1 MYDSAIPSR
10 VRQAMEKLL
19 NNALEYGIHLL
30 PNIITIILVVLLVV
44 IIRRVLAKSYA
55 SRAGKRYQHQLMMF
69 AIYLLALL
77 LIVIS
82 LPISETLRGQLLSLI
97 GIVLSA
103 TIALSSTSFVGNA
116 MAGIMLRTLHNF
128 HVGDFLRVGEFFG
141 RVAEIGLLHVEIQ
154 TEDRDLMTIPNL
166 YLVTNPTKVILSSGT
181 VITATVSLGYDN
193 SWQEVE
199 ASLIKSALDI
209 GLEDPFVQI
218 LELGDFS
225 ITYQVN
231 GLLTEVKTIITTRS
245 NLRKSILDN
254 LHGAGIEIVSP
265 TFMNT
270 RAYEPGK
277 RFIPKPS
284 PVVEP
289 PPPTGTPPE
298 KVVFDIAE
306 EAESLEKLREKY
318 QDFKQ
323 QIEQVKAA
331 MDSGEETAERGQ
343 QHLDHLQEICL
354 RLEEVIARR
363 EAEANDISH

>member
-1 MYDSAIPSR
+1 
-10 VRQAMEKLL
+10 MEELV
-19 NNALEYGIHLL
+19 NNTLEFGIHLL
-30 PNIITIILVVLLVV
+30 PNLLSIILVILLITV
-44 IIRRVLAKSYA
+44 IRRFVAKRYA
-55 SRAGKRYQHQLMMF
+55 SRIGKRYQHQLVMF
-69 AIYLLALL
+69 GIYLLGLL

-82 LPISETLRGQLLSLI
+82 LPLSENLRGQLLSLI

-103 TIALSSTSFVGNA
+103 AIALSSTTFVGNA
-116 MAGIMLRTLHNF
+116 MAGIMLRTVRNF
-128 HVGDFLRVGEFFG
+128 HVGDFLRVGEHFG
-141 RVAEIGLLHVEIQ
+141 RVTETGLLHVEMQ

-166 YLVTNPTKVILSSGT
+166 YVVTNPTKVILSSGT
-181 VITATVSLGYDN
+181 VMTATVSLGYDH

-199 ASLIKSALDI
+199 PLLIKAALDI
-209 GLEDPFVQI
+209 GLEEPFVQV

-245 NLRKSILDN
+245 NLRKAMLDN

-270 RAYEPGK
+270 RAYQGDE
-277 RFIPKPS
+277 RFIPQPS
-284 PVVEP
+284 VVVEP
-289 PPPTGTPPE
+289 PPQVAIAPE

-306 EAESLEKLREKY
+306 EAESLEKLREKLA
-318 QDFKQ
+318 DFKQ

-331 MDSGEETAERGQ
+331 VTSGEEEAERGQ
-343 QHLDHLQEICL
+343 QRQGHLQEICL

-363 EAEANDISH
+363 EAEADDISH